1 MPSTIYSETDIF
13 SELDF
18 PNTAAPD
25 GYGSQSTFSAKIDL
39 DRQLLLRKIDVQQ
52 LEVEKLTT
60 EEASLREEA
69 IRLKAKCDT

>member
-1 MPSTIYSETDIF
+1 MLSTIYSETDIF

-25 GYGSQSTFSAKIDL
+25 GYGSQSTFSSKID
-39 DRQLLLRKIDVQQ
+39 RKIDAQQ
-52 LEVEKLTT
+52 LEAEKLTT